1 MCSPVRAEEGIT
13 GFLCAPGSSIPF
25 RDLPTSQ
32 QIGGYPTTEQLAA
45 SEVDGATLDSEGRCI
60 ILEFPAFVLLGVY
73 CPANRDE
80 TRDDFRHGFLEVLD
94 HRVRN
99 LVAMGKRV
107 VLAGDINVARNA
119 SDSAR
124 AKDLIRKGKLTPDE
138 FCSAPARRLFNQ
150 LVRDVDVIGDR
161 DPRKE
166 MPVLWDSCREF
177 HPGRSG
183 MYTCWE
189 QRINARPGNFG
200 ARIDYILCS
209 LDMSDWILSAN
220 IQEELMVRVSVH
232 LSRFWWLT
240 RAGLRSLS
248 RVRCF
253 QKQSY
258 CRRQGVEFAR
268 YYESTRLFRRR
279 KKNS

>member
-1 MCSPVRAEEGIT
+1 MYFLYERNRDLLTGEGYSGVAIYTRNTVCSPVRAEEGIT
-13 GFLCAPGSSIPF
+13 GFLCAPNSSIPF

-32 QIGGYPTTEQLAA
+32 QVGGYPTAEQLAA
-45 SEVDGATLDSEGRCI
+45 SEIDGATLDSEGRCV

-80 TRDDFRHGFLEVLD
+80 TRDGFRHGFLEILD

-107 VLAGDINVARNA
+107 VLAGDINVARNE

-124 AKDLIRKGKLTPDE
+124 AKDLIRKGKLTSDE
-138 FCSAPARRLFNQ
+138 FLSAPARRLFNQ
-150 LVRDVDVIGDR
+150 LLQNGNVVGDR
-161 DPRKE
+161 DPGRE
-166 MPVLWDSCREF
+166 TPVLWDTCREF
-177 HPGRSG
+177 HPDRSG

-209 LDMSDWILSAN
+209 LDMSDWILAAD
-220 IQEELMVRVSVH
+220 IQEGLLVR
-232 LSRFWWLT
+232 
-240 RAGLRSLS
+240 
-248 RVRCF
+248 
-253 QKQSY
+253 
-258 CRRQGVEFAR
+258 
-268 YYESTRLFRRR
+268 
-279 KKNS
+279 